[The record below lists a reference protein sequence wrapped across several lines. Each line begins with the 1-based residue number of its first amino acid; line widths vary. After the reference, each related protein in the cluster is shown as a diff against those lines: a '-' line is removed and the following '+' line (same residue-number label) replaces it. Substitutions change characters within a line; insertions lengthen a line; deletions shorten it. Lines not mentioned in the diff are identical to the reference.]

1 MVMIKLSEQGI
12 VEPRRGSVACIST
25 AGLHRMAYQE
35 WGDPQNTDVVICV
48 HGLTRVGE
56 DFQDLAQ
63 ALSDRFRVVCPD
75 VVGRG
80 RSSWLKNP
88 MLYGVPQYTA
98 DMVTLIARLN
108 VDRVKWVGTS
118 MGGLI
123 GMSLAALAQ
132 SPVERLV
139 LNDVGAVLSG
149 AALGRIAAYVGVKTE
164 FDSYAQASAFLRM
177 VFASFGPHS
186 EAQWRQLIDSVV
198 VVQPDGRTRLHYDPA
213 IAEPFRQAYGAQAAA
228 GQPPGDLSMW
238 PLYDLVRCPTLL
250 LRGAESDL
258 LTRDVAQEMAAR
270 GPKPSVIEFAGI
282 GHAPSLMHADQITVI
297 RDFLLQTDAHER

>member
-1 MVMIKLSEQGI
+1 MAMIKGSGLSAGQS
-12 VEPRRGSVACIST
+12 RQGSVNCISP

-35 WGDPQNTDVVICV
+35 WGDPENTDVVVCV
-48 HGLTRVGE
+48 HGLTRVGD
-56 DFQDLAQ
+56 DFQDLAR

-88 MLYGVPQYTA
+88 MLYAVPQYA
-98 DMVTLIARLN
+98 SDMVTLIARLN

-123 GMSLAALAQ
+123 GMSLAALDQ

-149 AALGRIAAYVGVKTE
+149 AALGRIAAYVGLKTE
-164 FDSYAQASAFLRM
+164 FDSRQQAHAFLRE
-177 VFASFGPHS
+177 VFAGFGPHS
-186 EAQWRQLIDSVV
+186 DAQWKKLLDPGLVDLA
-198 VVQPDGRTRLHYDPA
+198 DGRVRLHYDPA
-213 IAEPFRQAYGAQAAA
+213 IAEPFRQTYGAQALQGNAP
-228 GQPPGDLSMW
+228 QDLSLW
-238 PLYDLVRCPTLL
+238 PIYDPIRCPTLL

-258 LTRDVAQEMAAR
+258 LTHDVMQEMAQR
-270 GPKPSVIEFAGI
+270 GPRPKLVEFPGI
-282 GHAPSLMHADQITVI
+282 GHAPTLMDEEQIKIVREFLINATVS
-297 RDFLLQTDAHER
+297 A